1 MNQTVMRKWLF
12 RSFVVMLLLLTVVL
26 YPLRA
31 LTQSN
36 SDNRDAQQPAGEISS
51 RTDDPAGRN
60 YVPVDDLQLSDSNQ
74 LSAEANTAFTT
85 TGRTDDPTGRVR
97 IPLAETDSPAT
108 NLTQPEGN
116 EPATTLSSTET
127 MQREAMAAAAY
138 TSPLVIS
145 AADFSADGFN
155 PDSMFFSFGGGYW
168 TGDSENYGCM
178 IAPVY
183 LPANA
188 TVSEMFVSVYDSDT
202 TRNLTVNVRRV
213 DNFNGGSDTLASAS
227 SSGDFAGVQVI
238 SDITIDNAIVQYPDY
253 SYYATT
259 CLLSESLRLYSL
271 RLYYTEP

>member
-1 MNQTVMRKWLF
+1 
-12 RSFVVMLLLLTVVL
+12 
-26 YPLRA
+26 
-31 LTQSN
+31 
-36 SDNRDAQQPAGEISS
+36 
-51 RTDDPAGRN
+51 
-60 YVPVDDLQLSDSNQ
+60 
-74 LSAEANTAFTT
+74 
-85 TGRTDDPTGRVR
+85 
-97 IPLAETDSPAT
+97 
-108 NLTQPEGN
+108 
-116 EPATTLSSTET
+116 

-178 IAPVY
+178 IALFIC
-183 LPANA
+183 LPMQPLARCLYRCMTA
-188 TVSEMFVSVYDSDT
+188 TQPEISPSMCDASIIS
-202 TRNLTVNVRRV
+202 TVAA
-213 DNFNGGSDTLASAS
+213 TQASAS

-238 SDITIDNAIVQYPDY
+238 SDITIDNAIVQHPDY